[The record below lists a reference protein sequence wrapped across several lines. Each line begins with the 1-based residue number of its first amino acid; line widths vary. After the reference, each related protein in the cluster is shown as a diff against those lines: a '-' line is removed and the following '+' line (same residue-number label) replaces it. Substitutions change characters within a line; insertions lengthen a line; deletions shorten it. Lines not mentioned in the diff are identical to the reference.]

1 MHRYKFLVVD
11 FDEIFQPED
20 KTDVDIASAVYSVPA
35 ENCEKAKEL
44 ALVAKEQWEDSD
56 GDETLQERLESVW
69 SGLGVK
75 YTGRID
81 IAYNEGKCDHL
92 QDVVCI

>member
-1 MHRYKFLVVD
+1 MYRYKFLVID
-11 FDEIFQPED
+11 FDETFQPED
-20 KTDVDIASAVYSVPA
+20 ETDVDIVPAVYLVPT
-35 ENCEKAKEL
+35 ENYEKAKEL

-69 SGLGVK
+69 SELDIK
-75 YTGRID
+75 YTGRVEIP
-81 IAYNEGKCDHL
+81 YNEGKCDHL

>member
-1 MHRYKFLVVD
+1 M
-11 FDEIFQPED
+11 
-20 KTDVDIASAVYSVPA
+20 
-35 ENCEKAKEL
+35 

-69 SGLGVK
+69 SELDIK
-75 YTGRID
+75 YTGRVEIP
-81 IAYNEGKCDHL
+81 YNERKCGYL